1 MSNFFDFLEGKKICQ
16 FVLSITIFYR
26 KKVNIFSNK
35 IFDLLRFKRILGFQK
50 SYLEQRVGIPTARQI
65 GTKRVWK
72 ATLQL
77 FARVQ

>member
-16 FVLSITIFYR
+16 FVLST
-26 KKVNIFSNK
+26 NIFSNK
-35 IFDLLRFKRILGFQK
+35 IFDLLRCKRILGLQK